1 MLVDTLTLR
10 LNNVRYDAPNLK
22 TQSPSVDIRTGEIA
36 PSIDIMGYRASKAYC
51 NTDTFNYTCKAKQLP
66 NGYVMP
72 LEAVKFSVP
81 KVLGMDVPGV
91 NLDAFDV
98 SDALGVVRDALR
110 ENGIYTDTF
119 DAGLW
124 RVDSTADVVTEYSFE
139 AYSSVFENM
148 QYHHFTDASFGSTFR
163 LGGKTKQFCIYDK
176 VGEYKARGMDV
187 SHMPPNVMRF
197 EYRTVKARA
206 LREAGFCDVTALLD
220 NYDELRAQTLEAWY
234 TALFRI
240 GDNIS
245 HASPE
250 NCLQAF
256 TIAQN
261 DTTRWISHGERILG
275 LRYLLEN
282 GYTPN
287 GYYRYLVDS
296 GISRPTAGKHR
307 DDMIGMQFTHDTFAL
322 YDELKCK
329 LTEAFTG

>member
-10 LNNVRYDAPNLK
+10 LNSVTYDTPNLK
-22 TQSPSVDIRTGEIA
+22 TQSPSVDMRTGEIA
-36 PSIDIMGYRASKAYC
+36 PSVDIMGYRANKAFL

-66 NGYVMP
+66 NGQVMP

-81 KVLGMDVPGV
+81 KVLGVDVPGV
-91 NLDAFDV
+91 NLDAFDI
-98 SDALGVVRDALR
+98 SDALALVRDALH
-110 ENGIYTDTF
+110 ENGICTDTF

-124 RVDSTADVVTEYSFE
+124 RVDSTADVITEYPFG

-148 QYHHFTDASFGSTFR
+148 QYHHFTDASIGSTYR

-176 VGEYKARGMDV
+176 VSEYEARGIDV
-187 SHMPPNVMRF
+187 SHMPHNVMRF

-206 LREAGFCDVTALLD
+206 LREAGFRDVSALLD
-220 NYDELRAQTLEAWY
+220 KYDTLRAQTLEAWY
-234 TALFRI
+234 TALFRV

-256 TIAQN
+256 EIAQS
-261 DTTRWISHGERILG
+261 DTSRWISNGERYLG
-275 LRYLLEN
+275 LLYLLEN

-287 GYYRYLVDS
+287 GYKSFLLDS
-296 GISRPTAGKHR
+296 GVSRQTAIKHR
-307 DDMIGMQFTHDTFAL
+307 DDMIAMQFTHDTFAL
-322 YDELKCK
+322 YDELKDK
-329 LTEAFTG
+329 LTEALS